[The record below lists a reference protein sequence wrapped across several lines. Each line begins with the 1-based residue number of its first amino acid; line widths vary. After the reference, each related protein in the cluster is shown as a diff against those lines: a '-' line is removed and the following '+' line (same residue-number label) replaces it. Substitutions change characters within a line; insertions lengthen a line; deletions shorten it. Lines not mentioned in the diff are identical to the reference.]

1 MESLLAVLKRIT
13 PYGSERGFIEL
24 CWCQLSK
31 VISSKEADAWP
42 SDKRDHFMSLT
53 NFFIATAR
61 AVFTVRD
68 ALIKAEAEDLNEVL
82 RIQLAESLDD
92 LAEFASV
99 VDQNELNE
107 TIDEYVEILVDQ
119 QECFLNTVGVEFG
132 AGYFR
137 TFFLAVYDLDI
148 ETRIYLAT
156 QFSNNK
162 TLIYG

>member
-1 MESLLAVLKRIT
+1 MESLLAVLKKIT
-13 PYGSERGFIEL
+13 PYGTERGFVEL

-31 VISSKEADAWP
+31 VINSKEADAWS

-68 ALIKAEAEDLNEVL
+68 VLIKAETQDLNEVL

-92 LAEFASV
+92 LVEFASV
-99 VDQNELNE
+99 VDLNELNE
-107 TIDEYVEILVDQ
+107 TIDEYVEILINQ
-119 QECFLNTVGVEFG
+119 QECFLDTVRVEFA

-137 TFFLAVYDLDI
+137 AFFLAVYDLNI
-148 ETRIYLAT
+148 ETHIYMTT
-156 QFSNNK
+156 QFSNSK